1 MEYQYLEAETTIV
14 FNQND
19 PDLSPIEYFIG
30 EPPPVEEML
39 NYMLPPEECK
49 WKRFDMPQKLQIL
62 DRDLTMT
69 PRQKVEQLEQNQEY
83 YKAELEY
90 IYRDIKFGEEGFWII
105 LDKRPYYIPPYY
117 YLYLQWWPIDGK
129 YVQFRN
135 RDRKFFLFDRMV
147 DNDPDA
153 IGFNY
158 PKHRREGATNKITS
172 KRKNLAQKTPFAKV
186 GMQSKDEKHAK
197 KIHEEMVDMNWR
209 YYTPFWR
216 KPIYNGLHNDTS
228 SLSFSSPTAKSHPDY
243 GSVSLNSLID
253 FRDSGEKAYD
263 GLKLKHLFNDEIG
276 KTVEVDV
283 KRRMEIQRQCLAEG
297 STIFGKMVN
306 ASTVDEMEKGG
317 GKVFKKICDQSH
329 FHKKNKKTGRTT
341 SWLYNFFMPAGEGFG
356 GEIPE
361 PLREQFGC
369 ENWIDDYGFDVMD
382 PETGRPAAEIF
393 HLAVRDEYRRTNDFE
408 GLIEYTRQFP
418 LSWKDCWKQSVN
430 ECNFNLEIIED
441 RLDYYRN
448 GNDDKQRG
456 DFMWLDGVKDGTVI
470 WVNNPTGG
478 KFYISYQFPDPRDS
492 NKYFIN
498 NGVRIPANTRKF
510 CAGGDPFKF
519 KTTKM
524 GKKSMGGGAVFMKHD
539 IFLDPPGLDTS
550 KWRSNRFV
558 CTYSHRPQDKRI
570 YGEDMIMM
578 CVYFGCEMYPE
589 INVEFLWDYFME
601 RGYGGYLMYAIDP
614 NTNKVSITPGANTSD
629 KTKEAIFREYQFYIQ
644 HHGLREVHDEILEQ
658 CKDIEDDMGDYD
670 LFVAGGLALIGAG
683 KQSFVTQEQTTTDID
698 ELIPTYYH
706 R

>member
-1 MEYQYLEAETTIV
+1 MEYKYLEAETTIV

-30 EPPPVEEML
+30 NPPPVEEML
-39 NYMLPPEECK
+39 NYKLPPEKCK
-49 WKRFDMPQKLQIL
+49 WKRFDMPQKLQML
-62 DRDLTMT
+62 DRDLTLT
-69 PRQKVEQLEQNQEY
+69 PRQKVLQLEENQEY

-90 IYRDIKFGEEGFWII
+90 IYRDIKFATEGFWII
-105 LDKRPYYIPPYY
+105 LNNKPYYVPPYY

-135 RDRKFFLFDRMV
+135 RDRKFFLFDKMV
-147 DNDPDA
+147 DEDPDC

-158 PKHRREGATNKITS
+158 PKHRREGATNKISS

-186 GMQSKDEKHAK
+186 GMQSKDEKHSK

-276 KTVEVDV
+276 KTTEVDV

-356 GEIPE
+356 GEVPE

-382 PETGRPAAEIF
+382 PETGRPAAELF
-393 HLAVRDEYRRTNDFE
+393 HLAIRDQYRRDNDFE